1 MTVGPGTRFET
12 PSPTPYHRQAVSQ
25 PADAP
30 GCRDA
35 TIATGFVLLFA
46 IALFAVGLT
55 LVNRE
60 VCDGLC
66 ETTGLTLLY
75 AGGPISAV
83 FGIFTDSVVIAWPL
97 DTTLWV
103 VAGFWAARI
112 AHRRDT
118 AVLPIAVLL
127 IGVAVVYG
135 LVLSQFVELT
145 V

>member
-1 MTVGPGTRFET
+1 M
-12 PSPTPYHRQAVSQ
+12 SQ
-25 PADAP
+25 PGDAP

-35 TIATGFVLLFA
+35 TIATGFLLLFA

-66 ETTGLTLLY
+66 ETAGLTLLY

-83 FGIFTDSVVIAWPL
+83 FGVFTDTVIVAWPL

-103 VAGFWAARI
+103 VAGFWVARLAAQRG
-112 AHRRDT
+112 T
-118 AVLPIAVLL
+118 AALPIAVLF
-127 IGVAVVYG
+127 VAVAVIYG